1 MIYLYIYIPQISH
14 RFFQEIQ
21 VYSYINIKEDSI
33 KGECCETTP
42 NPSRHPF
49 TDDLIRTT
57 SIQTVTISVRD

>member
-33 KGECCETTP
+33 KGECCETP